1 MNWWNALD
9 YVNVDTEILEVD
21 LSFTIPGDAAKSAA
35 NALHLAVTTGGNY
48 RLSGIQFYDGARQS
62 GTDEGPL
69 TDAQAL
75 AARRAFVGL
84 SADLEPAVVV
94 LPYHKPLP

>member
-1 MNWWNALD
+1 MD

-21 LSFTIPGDAAKSAA
+21 LSFTIPGEAAKGAA
-35 NALHLAVTTGGNY
+35 NSLYSAVFTDGV
-48 RLSGIQFYDGARQS
+48 RLSGIQFYDGGRQS
-62 GTDEGPL
+62 GTEEGAL

-75 AARRAFVGL
+75 AARRAFAGL

-94 LPYHKPLP
+94 LPYHKPLPAP